1 MDKLTKQKVI
11 MIYDDLSSSHSTLM
25 NEMKSN
31 KDGEPKDSKNR
42 EKKIAILNTLM
53 INCLKLKNLI
63 EK

>member
-11 MIYDDLSSSHSTLM
+11 TIYDDISSSHSTLM

-31 KDGEPKDSKNR
+31 KDEEPKDSKNR